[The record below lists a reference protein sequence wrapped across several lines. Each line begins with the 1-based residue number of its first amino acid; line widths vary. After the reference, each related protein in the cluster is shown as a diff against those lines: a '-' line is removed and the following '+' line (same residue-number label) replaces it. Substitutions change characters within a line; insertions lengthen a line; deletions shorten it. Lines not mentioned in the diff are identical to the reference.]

1 MRRYHDR
8 AHSLADL
15 NGCRDAGDVAVAG
28 AARQVLE
35 LRGSGVARPGR
46 VTLLLRTSDLVL
58 GEFRCAPDDE
68 LWLTDNEI
76 GDLPHVVWPLTTVE
90 ISRPRIGTMCA
101 DPNRVV
107 LYDPG
112 TEYRRRQVAPTGD
125 RSLFLALRPDVF
137 VQWPDAELHPYRE
150 RFKAGQ
156 VWCSPRAWLYKEA
169 VVAAARSGRADPVQ
183 LEEMALEATYDVLT
197 GPSARPS
204 ASSRRHVRDRV
215 ENARILLG
223 QRLAE
228 QLHIS
233 TVAHALGVSP
243 FHLARQFRD
252 ETGTSMYAY
261 RTELRARAAVH
272 RMFDKPDSDL
282 SAIAADHGFAS
293 HSHFTATCRRVL
305 GAPPSALRTQVLR
318 SAADTDP
325 SRGPHPPRIL
335 SDRGVRGRG
344 ARRRS

>member
-1 MRRYHDR
+1 M
-8 AHSLADL
+8 LA
-15 NGCRDAGDVAVAG
+15 NVAATG
-28 AARQVLE
+28 ATSRPLE

-101 DPNRVV
+101 DPHAVV

-112 TEYRRRQVAPTGD
+112 TEYRRRQVARAGD

-137 VQWPDAELHPYRE
+137 RHLPEAALQLSGD
-150 RFKAGQ
+150 RFKAGH
-156 VWCSPRAWLYKEA
+156 VWCSSRAWLDKEA
-169 VVAAARSGRADPVQ
+169 VVAAARSRCVDPMQ
-183 LEEMALEATYDVLT
+183 LEEMALAATYDVLT
-197 GPSARPS
+197 GPSPRPS
-204 ASSRRHVRDRV
+204 ASSRRHRERV
-215 ENARILLG
+215 EHARILLG

-228 QLHIS
+228 QLNVGS
-233 TVAHALGVSP
+233 VAHALGVSP

-252 ETGTSMYAY
+252 VTGTSMYAY
-261 RTELRARAAVH
+261 RGELRVRAAVH

-293 HSHFTATCRRVL
+293 HSHFTASCRRVFGL
-305 GAPPSALRTQVLR
+305 TPSVLRTR
-318 SAADTDP
+318 CTPA
-325 SRGPHPPRIL
+325 
-335 SDRGVRGRG
+335 
-344 ARRRS
+344 